1 MHVGLIPMLQIE
13 FFIPS
18 RSAPSASSPAR
29 PWPPARRR
37 RERGTSWRRRRR
49 WRRPCSRRTRSARPW
64 AGMRTLWRR
73 STTCVTQGYLQLSTI
88 IFQANN
94 TWQVPALLGDVHDN
108 DNDDH
113 VHRDADNLLLGVHT
127 HRIWHHPLL
136 DEQIRYVQRLLH
148 KYRITNMWLYS
159 CLMGNMYWCLILD

>member
-1 MHVGLIPMLQIE
+1 
-13 FFIPS
+13 
-18 RSAPSASSPAR
+18 
-29 PWPPARRR
+29 
-37 RERGTSWRRRRR
+37 
-49 WRRPCSRRTRSARPW
+49 
-64 AGMRTLWRR
+64 MRTLWRR
-73 STTCVTQGYLQLSTI
+73 STTCVTQGYLQLST
-88 IFQANN
+88 FKFKPSN

-159 CLMGNMYWCLILD
+159 CLMGNMY